1 MMAQTRSRLNN
12 ACSALQH
19 GMQGTKHWMWKR
31 CDVDVQG
38 KAEYQGERER
48 DRFVN
53 RHVHVR
59 GSLVDNASGWMLSSD
74 CAMAKSEWPDL

>member
-1 MMAQTRSRLNN
+1 MLALLCSMACRGRNTGCGN
-12 ACSALQH
+12 
-19 GMQGTKHWMWKR
+19 
-31 CDVDVQG
+31 DVTLMF
-38 KAEYQGERER
+38 KAKLSIRERER

-59 GSLVDNASGWMLSSD
+59 GSLVDNSSGWMLSSD